1 MEQLIHTLFK
11 MHPTSSV
18 LRIDLK
24 LTSLA
29 FLLHIV
35 MDRCMHA
42 VMARLC
48 NRALKSRVFTL
59 PVKELE
65 AIFER

>member
-1 MEQLIHTLFK
+1 MFYAQPEICGRSLGGAQ
-11 MHPTSSV
+11 
-18 LRIDLK
+18 RICAHKFLK
-24 LTSLA
+24 QCKDKTPKTESCG
-29 FLLHIV
+29 
-35 MDRCMHA
+35 DE
-42 VMARLC
+42 

>member
-1 MEQLIHTLFK
+1 
-11 MHPTSSV
+11 MHNLQRTTV
-18 LRIDLK
+18 EG
-24 LTSLA
+24 
-29 FLLHIV
+29 LLY
-35 MDRCMHA
+35 DKKF
-42 VMARLC
+42 